1 MRFSAS
7 LVVSEIVIQNIEERA
22 LLTCQQTRPIWLRY
36 VDHLRHDESMH
47 STTTLTDKTLAHS

>member
-7 LVVSEIVIQNIEERA
+7 LIVSEIVMQNIEERA

-36 VDHLRHDESMH
+36 VDHLRHDESTH

>member
-7 LVVSEIVIQNIEERA
+7 LVEAEIVMQNIEERA
-22 LLTCQQTRPIWLRY
+22 LLTYKQTRPIWLRY
-36 VDHLRHDESMH
+36 VDHLRHDEWMH

>member
-7 LVVSEIVIQNIEERA
+7 LVVAKIVMQNIKENA
-22 LLTCQQTRPIWLRY
+22 LSTRQQTRPIWLRY
-36 VDHLRHDESMH
+36 VDHLRYDESMH